1 MSQLTLLQKLQTM
14 DDNIRTK
21 KLRLGEVL
29 QEMKEPETLLQA
41 RVTDKDTDAA
51 LKELQR
57 SQRELELQHGTLSSK
72 YQASHDRMYS
82 GKVTNSRELSD
93 LEKEVTSLKKR
104 RGLLEDEMLENMMSI
119 EEATEARVSAETNL
133 ERLETGFKD
142 SYATLNNEKLELATV
157 LNDLLGKR
165 KAHASKIEAKHL
177 RIYMDIAKKRRGSVI
192 ATLERDQCGACR
204 MKVSMATIKSVN
216 EGQITYCGS
225 CGRILS

>member
-41 RVTDKDTDAA
+41 RVLDGETAEA
-51 LKELQR
+51 LAELQR
-57 SQRELELQHGTLSSK
+57 GQRELELKHGTLSSK

-93 LEKEVTSLKKR
+93 LEKEVSSLTKR
-104 RGLLEDEMLENMMSI
+104 RGLLEDEMLENMLLI

-133 ERLETGFKD
+133 ESLEASFKTN
-142 SYATLNNEKLELATV
+142 YAALNDEKLELATV
-157 LNDLLGKR
+157 LNGLLTER
-165 KAHASKIEAKHL
+165 KAHATKIEAKYL
-177 RIYMDIAKKRRGSVI
+177 RTYTDISKKRRGTAI

-204 MKVSMATIKSVN
+204 MKVSMATIKSVG